1 MPYDQVFKTYNSKE
15 DKRLR
20 SSLLGETHV
29 ARPNRYIEGVNYE
42 VEALTFIF
50 LDDETSPNEI
60 PKDKRVK
67 YSGPKKENSNRLI
80 EKFLEMIINDRYYA
94 KNAPLWTA

>member
-29 ARPNRYIEGVNYE
+29 AWPNRYIEGRQQEMEAGLVSHLSYRV
-42 VEALTFIF
+42 VEAVKVKT
-50 LDDETSPNEI
+50 N
-60 PKDKRVK
+60 K
-67 YSGPKKENSNRLI
+67 YSCNIHHRDTKE
-80 EKFLEMIINDRYYA
+80 
-94 KNAPLWTA
+94 